1 MSNAVTPSFGQRPLM
16 TVDQVAGEAV
26 FVAVM
31 RVAGALTRQFD
42 ELMKQHG
49 LTGPQY
55 NALRVLRDVGEE
67 GMACQ
72 ELGSRLIAHDPDITR
87 LADRLEERGLIT
99 KQRGTR
105 DRRVVKLRMTE
116 AGLRLMSELDDLVN
130 HLHAEHSSVLTLAQ
144 KQELTHLLNLL
155 LCPNNAALCPSS
167 ADN

>member
-1 MSNAVTPSFGQRPLM
+1 MSVHLTPSFGQRPLL

-31 RVAGALTRQFD
+31 RVANALTRRFD
-42 ELMKQHG
+42 ELIKPHG

-55 NALRVLRDVGEE
+55 NALRVLRDAGET

-99 KQRGTR
+99 KNRGIK
-105 DRRVVKLRMTE
+105 DRRVVMLRMTP
-116 AGLRLMSELDDLVN
+116 AGLKLMSELDDLVIKA
-130 HLHAEHSSVLTLAQ
+130 HEEHASMLTLAQ
-144 KQELTHLLNLL
+144 KQELTHLLNLV
-155 LCPNNAALCPSS
+155 LCSNSAPRCPSVS
-167 ADN
+167 EE